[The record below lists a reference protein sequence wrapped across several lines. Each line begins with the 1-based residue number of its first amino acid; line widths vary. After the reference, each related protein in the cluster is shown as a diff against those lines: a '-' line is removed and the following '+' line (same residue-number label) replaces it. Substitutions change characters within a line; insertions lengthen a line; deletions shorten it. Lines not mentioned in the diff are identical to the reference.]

1 MPEVRHDLADDYW
14 CDRPITDL
22 AWFLATGV
30 ERGVPKAN
38 QRDSIEEL
46 HVAYL
51 SYYIEILEALIRVT
65 FIDKRRPKA
74 VRITEMTRLN
84 IYRVLRGHKIWKN
97 LKNSAKEW
105 LTEGASA
112 AKKDHSFSRWCK
124 REFLIFLRQKGI
136 SGPLIDSVELFRL
149 RKEFSEVVAKPE
161 EKRRHEEDVRSSV
174 IAASGQIAM
183 GIKERAALAKSG
195 TNREVDSPELKV
207 SLEYAFYLDQRR
219 KMPKLG
225 DDEAENCRIFERTAS
240 KIWDMIND
248 SLDTK
253 GKNFLV
259 LLKAD
264 GDPPSKEFIA
274 SKLRDCTVAVLG
286 G

>member
-1 MPEVRHDLADDYW
+1 MPEVRPDLADDYW

-51 SYYIEILEALIRVT
+51 SYYIEILEALIRAT
-65 FIDKRRPKA
+65 FIDKRRPKT

-105 LTEGASA
+105 LTEGASTT
-112 AKKDHSFSRWCK
+112 KEDHSFSRWYK
-124 REFLIFLRQKGI
+124 REFPIFLKRKGI
-136 SGPLIDSVELFRL
+136 AGPLIDSVEEFRL
-149 RKEFSEVVAKPE
+149 RKEFNEVVAKPE
-161 EKRRHEEDVRSSV
+161 KKRRHREDIRSSI
-174 IAASGQIAM
+174 IAASGQIAL

-195 TNREVDSPELKV
+195 ANREVQSTELKV
-207 SLEYAFYLDQRR
+207 SLEDAFYLDQRR

-225 DDEAENCRIFERTAS
+225 NDKAENLRIIERAAR
-240 KIWDMIND
+240 KIWNMIND
-248 SLDTK
+248 SRDTK

-264 GDPPSKEFIA
+264 GKTPSQEFITR
-274 SKLRDCTVAVLG
+274 KLMDCTVAVLG
-286 G
+286 D